1 MKPIG
6 QLDTTHAM
14 YQPAK
19 RAKQKCA
26 PLFVSGIPPQTD
38 PRANGTQAEREAWM
52 RERQQAKYERKQVK
66 RALMMVEETGP
77 DIAREN
83 LRTAEIERQRE
94 AQLIGEAESEVR
106 RRRAREGVK

>member
-19 RAKQKCA
+19 RAKRKCA
-26 PLFVSGIPPQTD
+26 PLFASVPANTD

-52 RERQQAKYERKQVK
+52 RARQQAKYERKQVK
-66 RALMMVEETGP
+66 RALMMEETGP
-77 DIAREN
+77 DIAIEN
-83 LRTAEIERQRE
+83 ERVSEIERQRE
-94 AQLIGEAESEVR
+94 TQLIGEAESEVR